1 MTERSKNK
9 ITKLIGTL
17 TKTAVILCL
26 TIMLLTLFSGC
37 SKKQCAYCE
46 SSEVKYEAFFVPSGT
61 SEYLCEK
68 CYQRKSENPTFDKY
82 WIVKPLHAIKT
93 TKHNGLYNN
102 K

>member
-1 MTERSKNK
+1 MTDRSENK

-68 CYQRKSENPTFDKY
+68 CYQKRNENPLFDDH
-82 WIVKPLHAIKT
+82 WIVTPAQVIKV
-93 TKHNGLYNN
+93 TKHN
-102 K
+102 